1 MVAKVLEKTLATL
14 QVQVVI
20 YKAVFHMVLLYGSN
34 IWMLM
39 GVVLKVPEVFHHQE
53 SRRIVEMVEQ
63 RMICGE

>member
-39 GVVLKVPEVFHHQE
+39 GVVLKVLEVFHHQA
-53 SRRIVEMVEQ
+53 SRRIV
-63 RMICGE
+63 